1 MGIKRIDFGQDVE
14 VAKGGKV
21 KALASSPSSG
31 WLAEVLEA
39 KYVTA
44 KNTDNV
50 GIEVT
55 YKVTDEEAVDIDDNS
70 FTGKKQWDTMWFG
83 SGSQKINKIK
93 LTALIGEDET
103 NALVIESE
111 EDVKD
116 LAERLRDECRGLE
129 VSLVTEAEENSY
141 GTGTYDDGTQKFK
154 SEVKFV
160 NEVR

>member
-1 MGIKRIDFGQDVE
+1 MGIKRIDFGNDVE
-14 VAKGGKV
+14 VSKGGKV
-21 KALASSPSSG
+21 KALQSSPSAG

-39 KYVTA
+39 KYITS
-44 KNTDNV
+44 KSSDNV
-50 GIEVT
+50 GIEVI
-55 YKVTDEEAVDIDDNS
+55 YKVTDEEAVDVEGTA
-70 FTGKKQWDTMWFG
+70 FTGKKQWDRMWFG

-129 VSLVTEAEENSY
+129 VSLVTEAKEDDY
-141 GTGTYDDGTQKFK
+141 GNGQYDDGTQKYK
-154 SEVKFV
+154 SEIKFV

>member
-14 VAKGGKV
+14 IASGGKV

-31 WLAEVLEA
+31 WLAEVLDA
-39 KYVTA
+39 KYITS
-44 KNTDNV
+44 KSSDNV
-50 GIEVT
+50 GIEVV
-55 YKVTDEEAVDIDDNS
+55 YKVTDEEAVDIDDTK
-70 FTGKKQWDTMWFG
+70 FTGKKQWDRMWFG

-93 LTALIGEDET
+93 LTALIGADET

-116 LAERLRDECRGLE
+116 LAERLREEVRGAE
-129 VSLVTEAEENSY
+129 VSLVTEAQEDNY
-141 GTGTYDDGTQKFK
+141 GSGTYDDGTQKFK
-154 SEVKFV
+154 SEIKFV